1 MVRDAVAPLVAPRW
15 GRLRLVEQRFEGQT
29 AIVTGGG
36 SGIGRAVATR
46 LAAEG
51 ARVIVVDVVDERTA
65 AVVDEIA
72 GARGSATGIAA
83 NVAVQGDVE
92 RVVAAAGARIDVLA
106 NVAGIMDGFLPPA
119 EIDDETW
126 DRVLAV
132 NLSGPMRLTRA
143 VLPAMIA
150 AGRGAI
156 VNVAS
161 EAALRASASGV
172 AYTASKHGLIGL
184 TRSTAVFYA
193 AAGIRC
199 NAVCPGGVMTNI
211 EATPRSETAMATLAK
226 HFQTIPP
233 PASAEQ
239 LAAAICW
246 LASDD
251 SLNVNGA
258 VLASDGGWS
267 AQ

>member
-1 MVRDAVAPLVAPRW
+1 VRTWSRVVRETA
-15 GRLRLVEQRFEGQT
+15 GVEQRFEERT
-29 AIVTGGG
+29 AIVTGAG
-36 SGIGRAVATR
+36 SGIGRAVAMR

-51 ARVIVVDVVDERTA
+51 ASVIVVDLLDDRTA
-65 AVVDEIA
+65 TVVDEIA
-72 GARGSATGIAA
+72 AAGGVATAVAA
-83 NVAVQGDVE
+83 DVADQVGVD
-92 RVVAAAGARIDVLA
+92 RVVANAGGRIDVLA

-119 EIDDETW
+119 EVDDDTW

-132 NLSGPMRLTRA
+132 NLTGPMRLTRA
-143 VLPAMIA
+143 VLPSMIA
-150 AGRGAI
+150 AGHGAI

-172 AYTASKHGLIGL
+172 AYTTSKHGLIGL

-199 NAVCPGGVMTNI
+199 NAVCPGGVMTNL
-211 EATPRSETAMATLAK
+211 EAAPRSETAMATLSK
-226 HFQTIPP
+226 HLQAIPP
-233 PASAEQ
+233 PASPEQ